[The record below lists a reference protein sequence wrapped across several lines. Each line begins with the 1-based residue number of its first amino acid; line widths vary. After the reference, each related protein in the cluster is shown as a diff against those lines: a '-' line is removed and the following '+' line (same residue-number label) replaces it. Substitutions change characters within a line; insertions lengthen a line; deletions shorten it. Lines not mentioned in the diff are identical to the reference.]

1 MNYPYISILIPI
13 HNGIEFLD
21 ECVQSIL
28 KQSYKNYEIIIG
40 VNGFNENSST
50 YIKAQEYSSK
60 INNNNT
66 LKITV
71 LDLYHIK
78 GKSNAL
84 NEMIKHTSYDWIS
97 LLDVDDLWHIHKL
110 DCQIKYTYYY
120 DVIGTL
126 CIYFGD
132 MNISPKLPV
141 GDLKDFN
148 FLEYNPIINSSCLIK
163 KEFAIWE
170 ENGIED
176 YDLWLKLWK
185 QGKSFYNVGHKLT
198 YHRIH
203 NDSAFNSKGNN
214 LLVKS
219 LKDKYK

>member
-40 VNGFNENSST
+40 VNGFSENSST

-60 INNNNT
+60 FNNT
-66 LKITV
+66 VQIKV

-97 LLDVDDLWHIHKL
+97 LLDVDDLWHVHKL
-110 DCQIKYTYYY
+110 DCQIKQNE
-120 DVIGTL
+120 V
-126 CIYFGD
+126 
-132 MNISPKLPV
+132 V
-141 GDLKDFN
+141 
-148 FLEYNPIINSSCLIK
+148 
-163 KEFAIWE
+163 
-170 ENGIED
+170 
-176 YDLWLKLWK
+176 
-185 QGKSFYNVGHKLT
+185 
-198 YHRIH
+198 
-203 NDSAFNSKGNN
+203 
-214 LLVKS
+214 
-219 LKDKYK
+219 